1 MFAGEISWRWRH
13 RKFFGQTMFVGMP
26 GLSPVPELATSLF
39 QLCKRSS
46 GTSLTKAGKIFVKRS
61 FCHIDLE
68 HGIYKSSCLWS
79 CATNLL
85 HGSSTVSLP
94 TPPTLKIR
102 DHFETLT
109 SFFLMQEHHSQSS
122 VHPTL
127 WNVGVSGCLSRT
139 PAVVAEKNSQTS
151 SLQIRNICE
160 YEKKEMVGRS
170 RISLTGYWKRTG
182 KYLLLT
188 FPSYLPEL
196 ATQIM
201 LVITAT
207 EHLANLEP
215 NRNSVQQGLLDS
227 QHHNLHISERLD
239 GVSPQIRAKL
249 REKPRVFGFS
259 LAELIQLTW

>member
-1 MFAGEISWRWRH
+1 MFAGQISWRQRH
-13 RKFFGQTMFVGMP
+13 RKCFGQTMFVGMP
-26 GLSPVPELATSLF
+26 GMSPVPELATSLF

-61 FCHIDLE
+61 FSYIDLE
-68 HGIYKSSCLWS
+68 HGIYKRSYLWS

-94 TPPTLKIR
+94 TPSPLKIR
-102 DHFETLT
+102 DHLETLT

-127 WNVGVSGCLSRT
+127 WNVGASGCLSRT

-151 SLQIRNICE
+151 SLQIFVSMK
-160 YEKKEMVGRS
+160 KKEMVGRS

-207 EHLANLEP
+207 EHLADVEP

-227 QHHNLHISERLD
+227 QHHNLCISERFD

-249 REKPRVFGFS
+249 REKPQVFGFS